1 MHKRCSKYE
10 APWTGRS
17 VLVCNR
23 LFYLIFNELFVTVG
37 AVTEFENARKESQE
51 ICFN

>member
-10 APWTGRS
+10 ALWVGRS

-23 LFYLIFNELFVTVG
+23 LFYLIFNEFVMVG
-37 AVTEFENARKESQE
+37 AVAEFENARKESQE